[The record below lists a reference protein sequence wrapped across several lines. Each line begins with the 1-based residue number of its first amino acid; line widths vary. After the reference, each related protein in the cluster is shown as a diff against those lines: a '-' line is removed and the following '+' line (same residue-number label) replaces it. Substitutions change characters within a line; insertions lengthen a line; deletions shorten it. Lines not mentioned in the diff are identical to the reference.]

1 MQRMIADRSRPGR
14 RAQRPERMPGRLVW
28 PGVGRWS
35 RLWHLTWEN
44 LASWSPIALQ
54 RLKIAYGR
62 SHRTAAALL
71 VSLLRD
77 RYLISISIE
86 YEYD

>member
-1 MQRMIADRSRPGR
+1 MQRMIADRFQPAR
-14 RAQRPERMPGRLVW
+14 RAERTERVPGRLVW

-54 RLKIAYGR
+54 GLRIAYGR
-62 SHRTAAALL
+62 AHRTAAALL

-77 RYLISISIE
+77 RYLISIIIE
-86 YEYD
+86 YRYD

>member
-14 RAQRPERMPGRLVW
+14 RAERTERMPGRLVW

-62 SHRTAAALL
+62 THTGPQPPYS
-71 VSLLRD
+71 
-77 RYLISISIE
+77 YLCSEIGT
-86 YEYD
+86 

>member
-35 RLWHLTWEN
+35 RLWHL
-44 LASWSPIALQ
+44 
-54 RLKIAYGR
+54 
-62 SHRTAAALL
+62 
-71 VSLLRD
+71 
-77 RYLISISIE
+77 
-86 YEYD
+86 

>member
-1 MQRMIADRSRPGR
+1 MQRMIADRSRLGR
-14 RAQRPERMPGRLVW
+14 RAERTERTPGRLVW

-62 SHRTAAALL
+62 THPTAAVFL
-71 VSLLRD
+71 VSLLKEQ
-77 RYLISISIE
+77 YMISISIE
-86 YEYD
+86 YTYD

>member
-1 MQRMIADRSRPGR
+1 MQQMIADRSRPGR
-14 RAQRPERMPGRLVW
+14 RAERTERMPGRLVW

-54 RLKIAYGR
+54 RLTIAYGR
-62 SHRTAAALL
+62 TRLTAAALL

-77 RYLISISIE
+77 QHPILIIIE
-86 YEYD
+86 YIYD

>member
-1 MQRMIADRSRPGR
+1 MQRMIADRSRPAR
-14 RAQRPERMPGRLVW
+14 RAERTERVPGRLVW

-62 SHRTAAALL
+62 THRPAAALL

-77 RYLISISIE
+77 RYSISIIIE
-86 YEYD
+86 YRYD